1 MVEHAGDYEW
11 RGEGEEAE
19 VVLYAPGE
27 SAAESALGRILPIT
41 RLPGVESPVHA
52 AASPEGLG
60 WVVTSASHAAPDLIS
75 RPERGLLLVAD
86 VPAENLGMP
95 PRGVMNLAL
104 RDFGEVGSLLPLLNE
119 AGVRRFCEEGA
130 PAAAEDGLIEEE
142 DLSLLEPVVGDA
154 DALGRPALAGGL
166 RDWEGGIGVDVRVVA
181 EILDTDGAETLGLE
195 PGMLAL
201 VVGVGAGDLG
211 RLALAAHRERILGR
225 IRGGTDLGAQ
235 DDLPAAP
242 AQTEEAADLL
252 AAVGAASNFAD
263 GRAARTLYVLRRVL
277 GDVAGGLS
285 ARAAWRVGG
294 IDGHGGSLVHRR
306 DLAAAGEGEVVV
318 SGGSVAAGTG
328 KMSGSVPPFG
338 VPEDE
343 GRHPWEEAGVLERWA
358 ALNRPESRA

>member
-19 VVLYAPGE
+19 VVLYASSE
-27 SAAESALGRILPIT
+27 SAAGSALGRILPIT
-41 RLPGVESPVHA
+41 RLPGVESPIHA

-95 PRGVMNLAL
+95 PRGVMNVAL
-104 RDFGEVGSLLPLLNE
+104 RDFGEVGSLLPPLKDS
-119 AGVRRFCEEGA
+119 GVRRFCEEGA

-142 DLSLLEPVVGDA
+142 DLSLLEPV
-154 DALGRPALAGGL
+154 AGGL
-166 RDWEGGIGVDVRVVA
+166 RDWEDRIGVDVRVVA
-181 EILDTDGAETLGLE
+181 EILDTEGAETLGLE

-242 AQTEEAADLL
+242 TETEEAADLL

-277 GDVAGGLS
+277 GDIAGGLS
-285 ARAAWRVGG
+285 TRATWRVGG
-294 IDGHGGSLVHRR
+294 IEGHEGSLVHRR
-306 DLAAAGEGEVVV
+306 DLAATGEGEAVV

-338 VPEDE
+338 VPEDK

-358 ALNRPESRA
+358 ALDRPESGA

>member
-11 RGEGEEAE
+11 RVEGEDAE

-27 SAAESALGRILPIT
+27 SIAEFAFGRILPST

-60 WVVTSASHAAPDLIS
+60 WVVASASHAAPDLIS
-75 RPERGLLLVAD
+75 IPERGLLLVAD

-95 PRGVMNLAL
+95 PVGMMNLVS
-104 RDFGEVGSLLPLLNE
+104 RDFGEVGSLLPPPNE
-119 AGVRRFCEEGA
+119 ADIRRICEEGA
-130 PAAAEDGLIEEE
+130 SAAAEDGLIEEE
-142 DLSLLEPVVGDA
+142 DLSLLEPVVGDS
-154 DALGRPALAGGL
+154 DALGRRALAGGL
-166 RDWEGGIGVDVRVVA
+166 RDWEGRIGVDVRVVA

-211 RLALAAHRERILGR
+211 RLALGAHRERILGR
-225 IRGGTDLGAQ
+225 IRGGTDLGAR

-242 AQTEEAADLL
+242 AETEEVADLL

-294 IDGHGGSLVHRR
+294 IEGREGSLVHRR

-318 SGGSVAAGTG
+318 SGGSGAAGTG

-343 GRHPWEEAGVLERWA
+343 GLHPWEEAGILERWA
-358 ALNRPESRA
+358 VLDRPESRA